1 MARNNIDSEIRSRIE
16 SFLAEMGQLVRL
28 TALEA
33 VHAALTGGN
42 GVSAP
47 RRGPGRPRKNGT
59 AAAAPAR
66 RGRSGKRSPEAVQKT
81 ADALLAYV
89 KGNEGQTIEQVAK
102 GMSTSTKEL
111 KLPVIKLIEAKSI
124 KTKGQKRGTKYFVR

>member
-1 MARNNIDSEIRSRIE
+1 MKRSNDQEIRSRIE
-16 SFLAEMGQLVRL
+16 SFIGEMSQLVRL
-28 TALEA
+28 AALEA

-42 GVSAP
+42 GVVK
-47 RRGPGRPRKNGT
+47 RGPGRPRRNGT
-59 AAAAPAR
+59 AAADPVR

-81 ADALLAYV
+81 ADALLAYL

-102 GMSTSTKEL
+102 GMGTSTKEL
-111 KLPVIKLIEAKSI
+111 KLPVIKLIDAKSI